1 MSEGDR
7 RLSLIVLP
15 FAQMS
20 SERTAQE
27 WYERGYALR
36 GENDLDGARDA
47 FERATS
53 GIHGALPPFSQAGA
67 LRALGELADIRDD
80 VSEAI
85 RLYRAA
91 IAVDPRIGV
100 SKRLAALERS
110 QTNPRGRKLPG
121 RGPV

>member
-1 MSEGDR
+1 
-7 RLSLIVLP
+7 
-15 FAQMS
+15 MS

-85 RLYRAA
+85 RLYLSL
-91 IAVDPRIGV
+91 IHI
-100 SKRLAALERS
+100 
-110 QTNPRGRKLPG
+110 
-121 RGPV
+121 

>member
-1 MSEGDR
+1 MST
-7 RLSLIVLP
+7 
-15 FAQMS
+15 
-20 SERTAQE
+20 ERTAQE

-36 GENDLDGARDA
+36 GQNDLDGARDA
-47 FERATS
+47 FQRAIS
-53 GIHGALPPFSQAGA
+53 GEYGVLPPFSQAGA

-91 IAVDPRIGV
+91 VEVDPKIGV

-110 QTNPRGRKLPG
+110 QSNPRGRKLPG

>member
-1 MSEGDR
+1 MSDG
-7 RLSLIVLP
+7 
-15 FAQMS
+15 
-20 SERTAQE
+20 RTAQE

-36 GENDLDGARDA
+36 SQNDLDGAREA
-47 FERATS
+47 FEHAAS
-53 GIHGALPPFSQAGA
+53 GTYGALPPFSQAGA
-67 LRALGELADIRDD
+67 LRALGELADIRED

-91 IAVDPRIGV
+91 VALDPKIGV
-100 SKRLAALERS
+100 TKRLAALERT